1 MSEMTYEDLKKSVD
15 LLNVI
20 VENLCKA
27 VVELRENN
35 SRLNARL
42 DKINNL
48 NEEINSL
55 KSQVRIMTNEVHFR

>member
-35 SRLNARL
+35 SKLNARL

>member
-1 MSEMTYEDLKKSVD
+1 MSETTYEDLKKSVD

-35 SRLNARL
+35 SKLNARL
-42 DKINNL
+42 DKINEL
-48 NEEINSL
+48 NKEIESL

>member
-1 MSEMTYEDLKKSVD
+1 MSETTYEDLKKSVD

-35 SRLNARL
+35 SKLNARL
-42 DKINNL
+42 DKIDNL

>member
-1 MSEMTYEDLKKSVD
+1 MSETTYEDLKKSVD

-42 DKINNL
+42 DKINKL

-55 KSQVRIMTNEVHFR
+55 KSQVRIMSNEVHFR

>member
-35 SRLNARL
+35 SKLNARL
-42 DKINNL
+42 DKIDNL

>member
-1 MSEMTYEDLKKSVD
+1 MSETTYEDLKKSVD

>member
-1 MSEMTYEDLKKSVD
+1 MSETTYEDLKKSVD

-42 DKINNL
+42 DKINKL
-48 NEEINSL
+48 NEEINNL